1 MPEVVPFDKAL
12 SLTVGAKHRHV
23 LLGNGF
29 SRAWRDEVFSYQA
42 LFEEAVKEGLS
53 DTAKRAFAALGTTD
67 FEQVMRLLRQTS
79 LLAKEFKYDK
89 LARALG
95 GVADE
100 LREVLVKTIASNHPD
115 RPHAITPAQYTACRT
130 FLSHFKNFYTVNY
143 DLLLYWT
150 LMQEHGPACVCDD
163 GFRQPYG
170 GPDEYVTWE
179 IENTNEQNVHY
190 LHGALHVFDAGH
202 EVQKFTWVNTNIA
215 LIEQIRAALNAN
227 KYPLFVSEG
236 TARSKLD
243 RIQHSSY
250 LGRAYRSFANCQHAL
265 FVFGLSMAEN
275 DEHVLRLIDRG
286 KFSHVCVGLY
296 GDPTSDANKRIMKR
310 AAGFGAKRKVPPT
323 IIFYDAASAKVWG
336 A

>member
-1 MPEVVPFDKAL
+1 MAEVVSFEKAL
-12 SLTVGAKHRHV
+12 TQSAGAKHRHV

-42 LFEEAVKEGLS
+42 LFAQAVKEGLS
-53 DTAKRAFAALGTTD
+53 DTAKRAFKALGTTD

-89 LARALG
+89 LAGALG

-115 RPHAITPAQYTACRT
+115 RPHAISPDQYTACRT
-130 FLSHFKNFYTVNY
+130 FLSHFKSIYTVNY
-143 DLLLYWT
+143 DLLLYWA
-150 LMQEHGPACVCDD
+150 LMQEHGPECECDD
-163 GFRQPYG
+163 GFRQPYD

-202 EVQKFTWVNTNIA
+202 EVQKYTWSNTNIA
-215 LIEQIRAALNAN
+215 LIDQIRGALKAN

-265 FVFGLSMAEN
+265 FVFGVSMADN
-275 DEHVLRLIDRG
+275 DEHILRLIDRG

-296 GDPTSDANKRIMKR
+296 GDPNSAANKKISTR
-310 AAGFGAKRKVPPT
+310 AAQFGSKRKAPPT
-323 IIFYDAASAKVWG
+323 IIYYDAISAKVW
-336 A
+336 AA